1 MKVNKNI
8 VMIKENT
15 KVGGMLLEAGDAFV
29 KVNGRWTI
37 FEAEGDE
44 EDKEDEK
51 EMKEEDD
58 DEDKEDKEDEKKEE
72 SKKK

>member
-8 VMIKENT
+8 VMIKEDT

-29 KVNGRWTI
+29 RVNGRWTI

-44 EDKEDEK
+44 EDKKEDEK
-51 EMKEEDD
+51 EDMKEEEGD
-58 DEDKEDKEDEKKEE
+58 EDKEDEKKEE